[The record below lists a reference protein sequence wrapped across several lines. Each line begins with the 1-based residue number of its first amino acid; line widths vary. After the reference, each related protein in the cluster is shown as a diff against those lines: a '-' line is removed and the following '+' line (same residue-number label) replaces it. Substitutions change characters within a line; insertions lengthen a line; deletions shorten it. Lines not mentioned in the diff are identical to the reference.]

1 MDLITKTAYK
11 GERGLTIRHLR
22 VFVAVCRARSVTR
35 AAEALHMT
43 QPAVTRAV
51 QELER
56 YYGVRLF
63 ERINRRLSPTACG
76 ERFYAQA
83 LHIVDSFD
91 GMERGLRNWEEHG
104 VLRVGATITLGTV
117 LLPEAVAAFQRQH
130 PGMRVEARVARGE
143 EIRRALHDNRID
155 LALIEGGA
163 ADDDLVQEPLSQ
175 DRLVLITPPD
185 DPLLKRERLL
195 LADLRDC
202 RLLLRETGSA
212 GRALL
217 EHVFAVHGV
226 PLVPI
231 WESASTRALVQA
243 VAAGLGIAFLP
254 ERLVRDDLLAGRVCS
269 RPVEDEPFRRDNGIV
284 WHRNKFLTPS
294 ALAFLSLCHALSDGL
309 AQAEGGA
316 GGADGRA

>member
-1 MDLITKTAYK
+1 M
-11 GERGLTIRHLR
+11 TIRHLR
-22 VFVAVCRARSVTR
+22 VFVAVCQARNVTR

-143 EIRRALHDNRID
+143 EIQRALHDNRID

-195 LADLRDC
+195 LPDLRAC

-226 PLVPI
+226 PLVPL

-269 RPVEDEPFRRDNGIV
+269 RP
-284 WHRNKFLTPS
+284 
-294 ALAFLSLCHALSDGL
+294 
-309 AQAEGGA
+309 
-316 GGADGRA
+316 GADGRA